1 MKLTALKK
9 MGRTLP
15 GQVFEVKDKDARAF
29 IALKVAKPYEPE
41 EELALASSDEAPRA
55 RRRYQRRDLT
65 ATD

>member
-1 MKLTALKK
+1 MKLIALKK

-15 GQVFEVKDKDARAF
+15 GQVFDVKDKDARAF
-29 IALKVAKPYEPE
+29 IALKVAKPYEAE
-41 EELALASSDEAPRA
+41 EDQPSSVEAPRA